1 MHFVYQVNLVAP
13 AGWLVLDVVQQ
24 LTGIFNFCARSSID
38 FKQINIVT
46 LLYFDTGTALT
57 ARVSTLPLFT
67 VKAFREY
74 PRDSGFTYP
83 TRSCKQVSMMQAI
96 VIQRI
101 GDRRNNVLLANQF
114 SKSARPPF
122 SCQYLICHR

>member
-1 MHFVYQVNLVAP
+1 MHFVYQVNLIAP
-13 AGWLVLDVVQQ
+13 AGWLILDVVQQ
-24 LTGIFNFCARSSID
+24 LAGIFDLGARSSID
-38 FKQINIVT
+38 FKQINIIA
-46 LLYFDTGTALT
+46 LLYFDTGTALS
-57 ARVSTLPLFT
+57 ARVSTLTLFT
-67 VKAFREY
+67 VKAFRENT
-74 PRDSGFTYP
+74 RNSGFTYP